1 MAVGPTAKS
10 LTLDLLS
17 TLGRRAAPV
26 RALVDAAALFGIAG
40 NNVRVTLARLLAEG
54 FVESDERG
62 LYRLGPGATAL
73 NDQIRSWRRLE
84 ERLRPWDGGWVGVHS
99 AGLARGDAGRR
110 RRRERALR
118 LLGFRTLAAGLEIR
132 PDNLVGG
139 VAAVREQLA
148 RLGLEAEAPVLRL
161 SELDAASEERARTA
175 WDVAALVASYRAG
188 VARLEASAARLPLL
202 PRAEAM
208 VESFTQGGD
217 AIRQLVLDPLL
228 PEPIVPAR
236 ERRRL
241 LAAAR
246 RYDALG
252 RRIWSGWLGADAAR
266 PETSPA
272 GVRGLAAAGPLLRA
286 AGGV

>member
-1 MAVGPTAKS
+1 MGATAKS
-10 LTLDLLS
+10 LILDLLS

-26 RALVDAAALFGIAG
+26 RALVEAAALFGIAG

-54 FVESDERG
+54 SVESDERG
-62 LYRLGPGATAL
+62 LYRLGPGAQAV
-73 NDQIRSWRRLE
+73 NEQIRSWRRLE
-84 ERLRPWDGGWVGVHS
+84 DRLRPWDGSWVGVHS
-99 AGLARGDAGRR
+99 AGLPRADAGRR
-110 RRRERALR
+110 RRREQALR
-118 LLGFRTLAAGLEIR
+118 LLGFRSLAPGLEIR

-139 VAAVREQLA
+139 VEAVRRQLA
-148 RLGLEAEAPVLRL
+148 QLGLEAEAPVLKL
-161 SELDAASEERARTA
+161 SELDAAHEARARSA
-175 WDVAALVASYRAG
+175 WDGAALVAGYRAG
-188 VARLEASAARLPLL
+188 VARLEASAARLAEL

-208 VESFTQGGD
+208 VESFSEGGD

-241 LAAAR
+241 LAAVR

-252 RRIWSGWLGADAAR
+252 RRIWAGWLGADAGR

-272 GVRGLAAAGPLLRA
+272 GVRGLAAAGSVLRA
-286 AGGV
+286 AGGA